1 MRRRQDMVVTK
12 TWAGE
17 KTKSLPGM
25 IIMMNEMLAGMIIMT
40 KEMPAGMISM
50 EKEMATGMIIMK
62 KDKTRT
68 HICY

>member
-1 MRRRQDMVVTK
+1 MVVVTK

-25 IIMMNEMLAGMIIMT
+25 IIMTKEMPAGMIIMT

-50 EKEMATGMIIMK
+50 EKEMTTGMIMK
-62 KDKTRT
+62 KEKTRT
-68 HICY
+68 HRRC